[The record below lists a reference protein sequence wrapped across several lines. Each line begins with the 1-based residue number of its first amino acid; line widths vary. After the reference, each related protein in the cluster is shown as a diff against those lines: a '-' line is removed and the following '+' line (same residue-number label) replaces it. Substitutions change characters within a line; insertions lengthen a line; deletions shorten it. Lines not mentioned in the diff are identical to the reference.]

1 MPNELRVTIACSS
14 YLEGQ
19 AYHWWESIQGMQ
31 DTENMTWGEFETIFL
46 EKYFPHVMR
55 ESRTR
60 EFIYLVQRDMTVSK
74 YQAKFEELSRFAP
87 HMLPND
93 ATRAR
98 RFEECLR
105 TAIKDKIA
113 ILKLTRYADVVERAL
128 IAEKSVPETKRFW
141 NPKFTSGGQSNKRK
155 RFGPPPQLS
164 NPQQTIG
171 HPKMLQFVTYVVK
184 WDMFR
189 DFVPKHRLPKHFNL
203 NPVLQACLSRTS
215 GDRQQINN

>member
-1 MPNELRVTIACSS
+1 MGN
-14 YLEGQ
+14 
-19 AYHWWESIQGMQ
+19 WESIQGMQ

-55 ESRTR
+55 ESKAR
-60 EFIYLVQRDMTVSK
+60 EFMYLVQRDMTVSE
-74 YQAKFEELSRFAP
+74 YRAKFEELSQFAP

-98 RFEECLR
+98 CFEEGLR
-105 TAIKDKIA
+105 SAIKDKIA

-128 IAEKSVPETKRFW
+128 IAEKSVPETKRVW

-155 RFGPPPQLS
+155 RFGPPPHLS

-171 HPKMLQFVTYVVK
+171 APQDAPICYLCGQVGHVQRFCPRRPTSQTFQSQPRASSLPQQNQWRSITNQQLKHPSTHSIMVDQ
-184 WDMFR
+184 D
-189 DFVPKHRLPKHFNL
+189 
-203 NPVLQACLSRTS
+203 
-215 GDRQQINN
+215 